1 MAIELYIENR
11 AVDINESFSTLLT
24 MSIDDISDFGSKNTT
39 YSKTIVLPGTKNN
52 NKLFGNIFE
61 VTAANSYDPT
71 STNIGLNFNAA
82 ISASAYIFADN
93 MQVFKGVFRI
103 LEIVIDN
110 GFIEYEC
117 AVFGELGGF
126 ISKLGNKKLE
136 DLDFSAYNHAWTTAN
151 MISSWSATFGSGYYY
166 PLIDY
171 GNTSTAKHDWEF
183 STLRPALFVKQYID
197 KIFAAADYTYTCTHF
212 DSTAF
217 KRLIVPVNTKVL
229 YKTSNVGIDAS
240 ITSTKT
246 PIGGGT
252 LVSRLFFDLVT
263 VSNFTAS
270 LSNSLFTFN
279 GSTTTQFSP
288 NITLIGEVRDTT
300 ANTTISI
307 RKNGSA
313 FYSLIIPAS
322 GVGGTIPVRFFYTT
336 AFNVTTSDTIDIY
349 CSAPSGTAPVLSLD
363 YAVMTLTS
371 ATAQI
376 ASANYGDTLTMNAT
390 IPKGILQRDFIS
402 SIVKMY
408 NLYIFED
415 YENEYNLKIQPFVDF
430 YNGANTV
437 DWSLKVD
444 RSQVMKLKPMS
455 ELNARYFEF
464 NYKDDSDFYNQ
475 EYKKRYNQT
484 YGSYVYDSEYEFAN
498 DSKKVD
504 IIFSGTPVVGYSGE
518 DKLYPTIFKKSG
530 TTEEQIDSNIRIL
543 QARRIVGVTSWAIK
557 IGTTTLASTTEYG
570 YAGHFDHPTIPT
582 SDINFGVSKEL
593 YFTIS
598 GGTLTNNLFNIYW
611 SSYMA
616 EITDKDSRLLT
627 CTMKLNYKD
636 IYQLDFSKLIW
647 VDGAL
652 YRINKIED
660 FNATN
665 EDICKVSLLKVIN
678 RIY

>member
-1 MAIELYIENR
+1 MAIELYIENK

-24 MSIDDISDFGSKNTT
+24 MSIDDIMDFGSKNTT
-39 YSKTIVLPGTKNN
+39 FSKTIVLPGTKNN

-61 VTAANSYDPT
+61 VTASNSYDPLT
-71 STNIGLNFNAA
+71 NNIGLNFNAA

-103 LEIVIDN
+103 LEIIIDN
-110 GFIEYEC
+110 GMIEYEC

-136 DLDFSAYNHAWTTAN
+136 DLDFSAYNHAWTVTNIAA
-151 MISSWSATFGSGYYY
+151 SWTLTFGSGYYY

-171 GNTSTAKHDWEF
+171 GNVSTGKHDWDYT
-183 STLRPALFVKQYID
+183 TLRPALFVKEYID
-197 KIFAAADYTYTCTHF
+197 KIFSGATYTYTCALFGT
-212 DSTAF
+212 TAF
-217 KRLIVPVNTKVL
+217 KRLHVPVNTKVL
-229 YKTSNVGIDAS
+229 YKTSNIGIDAS
-240 ITSTKT
+240 ITSIKT

-252 LVSRLFFDLVT
+252 LANRVQFDTVT
-263 VSNFTAS
+263 LSNFTAS

-279 GSTTTQFSP
+279 GGTSTQFSP
-288 NITLIGEVRDTT
+288 NINLIGEIANST
-300 ANTTISI
+300 ATVYVQI
-307 RKNGSA
+307 RKNGTALFTKSFGA
-313 FYSLIIPAS
+313 TGI
-322 GVGGTIPVRFFYTT
+322 GGTVPMRFTYTT
-336 AFNVTTSDTIDIY
+336 PITVTTSDTIDLY
-349 CSAPSGTAPVLSLD
+349 CYTLSGTTPSLSID
-363 YAVMTLTS
+363 YGVMTFTS

-376 ASANYGDTLTMNAT
+376 APANYGDTLVMNAT
-390 IPKGILQRDFIS
+390 IPKGVLQREFIS

-415 YENEYNLKIQPFVDF
+415 YENEYNLKIMPFVDF
-430 YNGANTV
+430 YNGATTT
-437 DWSLKVD
+437 DWSTKVD
-444 RSQVMKLKPMS
+444 RSQVMRLKPMS

-484 YGSYVYDSEYEFAN
+484 YGSYIYDSEYEFAN

-504 IIFSGTPVVGYSGE
+504 IIFSGTPSVGYTGE
-518 DKLYPTIFKKSG
+518 DKVYPTIFKKSG

-543 QARRIVGVTSWAIK
+543 QARRMTGVASWAIK
-557 IGTTTLASTTEYG
+557 NGVTTLGSYTEYG

-598 GGTLTNNLFNIYW
+598 SGTLTNNLFNVYW

-627 CTMKLNYKD
+627 CAMKLNYKD
-636 IYQLDFSKLIW
+636 IYRLDFSKLVWI
-647 VDGAL
+647 DGAL